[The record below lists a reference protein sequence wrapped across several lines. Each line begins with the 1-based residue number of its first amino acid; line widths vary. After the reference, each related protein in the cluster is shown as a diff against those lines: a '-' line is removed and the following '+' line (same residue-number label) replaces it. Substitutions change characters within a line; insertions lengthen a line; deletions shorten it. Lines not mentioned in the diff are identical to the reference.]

1 MPVGIPK
8 VPFLIPRD
16 DDDDHDDDDK
26 DEDDDEDASWFD
38 LYNRVYEERLLFL
51 GQEINSEIANQIVG
65 LMVYLSIAD
74 KTRDIYLFINSPG
87 GGIIS
92 GMSIYDGMHF
102 VDADVQTVGVGVAA
116 SMAALILAG
125 GVITQRLAFPHSRI
139 MIHQPASSY
148 LDGQS
153 IECISEILEIQ
164 KMSDHIVAAYA
175 QRTGKPAWQICKDMK
190 RDSFMTAEEAQAY
203 GLVDMVAE
211 SVF

>member
-8 VPFLIPRD
+8 VPFFFP
-16 DDDDHDDDDK
+16 
-26 DEDDDEDASWFD
+26 EDDEDEDASWID
-38 LYNRVYEERLLFL
+38 LYNRSYEERLLFL
-51 GQEINSEIANQIVG
+51 GQEINSEISNQIVG

-87 GGIIS
+87 GGVIS

-102 VDADVQTVGVGVAA
+102 VEADVQTVCVGVAA
-116 SMAALILAG
+116 SMAALILVG
-125 GVITQRLAFPHSRI
+125 GVITQRLAFPHAWRI

-153 IECISEILEIQ
+153 VECMMEIYEIQ
-164 KMSDHIVAAYA
+164 KMSENIINTYA
-175 QRTGKPAWQICKDMK
+175 QRTGKPAWQIEKDMK
-190 RDSFMTAEEAQAY
+190 RDSFMSAEEAQAY